1 AVGEGGRRLRPGA
14 VARRRVVHLE
24 RRQTARLPDHLA
36 RRRVERA
43 HHLVLVLTTEREDA
57 VADDDRRRV
66 AGADLDLP
74 LAGEVL
80 GPGARLADR
89 GQRAV
94 SVGAAPPRTV
104 EGVLGGDGG

>member
-24 RRQTARLPDHLA
+24 RRRIARLPDHLA

-80 GPGARLADR
+80 GPGARR
-89 GQRAV
+89 TGPGQRAV
-94 SVGAAPPRTV
+94 AGGGAPLRPG
-104 EGVLGGDGG
+104 E